1 MKVSAQHNFK
11 RFLPLVAVI
20 MLCACAG
27 QPMPMPQGTET
38 SIHQSKAT
46 ESAAWQA
53 VGNHAGSSCGASPAP
68 PARERAVEQ
77 SDCVTALIKRHVL
90 PVAAF
95 PDLLLASRADA
106 RRLAVSYAD
115 GKLTPVQY
123 QTMSKNRM
131 DAYRKEW
138 LVQAAGKTLW
148 DDAVKPVMQP
158 AAAHAKPAPAVKKPE
173 VARL

>member
-1 MKVSAQHNFK
+1 
-11 RFLPLVAVI
+11 
-20 MLCACAG
+20 
-27 QPMPMPQGTET
+27 MPTPQGTET
-38 SIHQSKAT
+38 SINQSKAT
-46 ESAAWQA
+46 ESAAWQT
-53 VGNHAGSSCGASPAP
+53 VGHRAGSSCGASTAP

-77 SDCVTALIKRHVL
+77 SDCVTALIRQHVL

-95 PDLLLASRADA
+95 PDLLMTSRADA

-115 GKLTPVQY
+115 GKLTPLQY

-131 DAYRKEW
+131 DAYRKQW

-148 DDAVKPVMQP
+148 DDAVKPVVRP
-158 AAAHAKPAPAVKKPE
+158 ASLPSKPEPAVKKPE

>member
-1 MKVSAQHNFK
+1 MKVSAQYNCK
-11 RFLPLVAVI
+11 LFLPLVAVL

-27 QPMPMPQGTET
+27 QPMPTPKGTEV
-38 SIHQSKAT
+38 SITRNKAV
-46 ESAAWQA
+46 ESAAWQT
-53 VGNHAGSSCGASPAP
+53 VGSSAGSYCAASVTP
-68 PARERAVEQ
+68 PARGRAVEL
-77 SDCVTALIKRHVL
+77 SDCVTDLIKKHVL

-95 PDLLLASRADA
+95 PDLLMASRADA

-131 DAYRKEW
+131 DAYRREW

-148 DDAVKPVMQP
+148 DDAVKPVVQT
-158 AAAHAKPAPAVKKPE
+158 APPPRDTKKPK
-173 VARL
+173 VAHL